1 MRAGTAWCRPQNNY
15 EPHLS
20 VLVIA
25 QKAARLIDLL
35 NEWIGRAV
43 AWLTLGTVLVTFV
56 VVVLRYGFDWNSIA
70 LQESATYLHALVF
83 MAGAAYTMKHDDHV
97 RVDIFYRGM
106 SERRQAWVN
115 LLGTLFLLL
124 PICGFILWESSDYVV
139 DAWQR
144 LERSRESGGLP
155 LVFLLKSFIPLMAG
169 LLTLQGLAQ
178 ITHSCRVICGV
189 EHRPT
194 HPDEGDRI

>member
-1 MRAGTAWCRPQNNY
+1 MLALPQ
-15 EPHLS
+15 
-20 VLVIA
+20 
-25 QKAARLIDLL
+25 QAARLIDLL
-35 NEWIGRAV
+35 NEWVGRAV
-43 AWLTLGTVLVTFV
+43 SWLTLGTVLVTFT

-70 LQESATYLHALVF
+70 LQETATYLHALVF

-115 LLGTLFLLL
+115 LVGCAVLLL
-124 PICGFILWESSDYVV
+124 PLCGFILWETSDYVA
-139 DAWQR
+139 DAWAR

-155 LVFLLKSFIPLMAG
+155 LVFLLKSFIALMAG
-169 LLTLQGLAQ
+169 LLALQALSQ
-178 ITHSCRVICGV
+178 IAHSCRVICGV
-189 EHRPT
+189 ERRPR